1 MFVLC
6 CSLFVFIQA
15 FLSMLCLL
23 KIRSSVVFCCSLV
36 VSSEL
41 ACFLFKRLLCF
52 IVYNFAESVVLLAK
66 NAVFFL
72 RGWFLF
78 YWFAPCSRLTLG
90 CAAACF
96 LCFEFVCFCFDN
108 FVLVFCSFG
117 LVSMFSLLVFCCS
130 SYVSGFSLFV

>member
-1 MFVLC
+1 
-6 CSLFVFIQA
+6 
-15 FLSMLCLL
+15 MLCLL

-41 ACFLFKRLLCF
+41 AFFLFKRLLCF

-66 NAVFFL
+66 NEVFFL

-90 CAAACF
+90 CAVACF
-96 LCFEFVCFCFDN
+96 LRFEFVCFCFDN
-108 FVLVFCSFG
+108 FALVLCLFAFV
-117 LVSMFSLLVFCCS
+117 LM
-130 SYVSGFSLFV
+130 FSLFVFCRSFCVFCFSLAV